1 MSSSTPFRERPPAQR
16 ALLSVVIAIAVAFV
30 FATEVDIQRRP
41 VDQIRGS
48 KLLWRA
54 LSLNA
59 LGAIAYRRW
68 GRRPDT
74 APA

>member
-1 MSSSTPFRERPPAQR
+1 MSSTRFRDRPPRQQ
-16 ALLSVVIAIAVAFV
+16 ALLSVVIALAVAFV
-30 FATEVDIQRRP
+30 LATQRDIQRRP
-41 VDQIRGS
+41 ADQIRGS

-59 LGAIAYRRW
+59 LGAIVYRRG

-74 APA
+74 TPA